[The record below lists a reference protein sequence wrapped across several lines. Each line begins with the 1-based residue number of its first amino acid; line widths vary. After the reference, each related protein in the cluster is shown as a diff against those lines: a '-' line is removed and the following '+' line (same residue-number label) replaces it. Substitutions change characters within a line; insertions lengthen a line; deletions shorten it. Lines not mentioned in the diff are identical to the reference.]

1 MSYSVKRVMDHY
13 EVYGADGN
21 FLFSADNQSEIQQGL
36 EEYEAA

>member
-13 EVYGADGN
+13 EVYGADGS
-21 FLFSADNQSEIQQGL
+21 FLFSADNHGEIEQGL